1 MATQVVKNLLANGRP
16 KRLGFDPWVSK
27 IPCNRKWCP
36 TAAFLPGKLD
46 GQRSLLGYSPW
57 GCKESDTIDQI
68 STHGYIAILAN
79 EIKKIL
85 YKKLDRKGIPFTY

>member
-1 MATQVVKNLLANGRP
+1 MAIQVVKNLSVNGGP

-27 IPCNRKWCP
+27 IPCNRKWRP
-36 TAAFLPGKLD
+36 TPAFLVGKLN

-57 GCKESDTIDQI
+57 GCKESEMTEQI

-79 EIKKIL
+79 EM
-85 YKKLDRKGIPFTY
+85 